1 MGRTRI
7 LTPKEANAVIEA
19 SKLSSLPIP
28 EIVEKV
34 KGAVP
39 NKNRGKPATEKQ
51 MEALR
56 KGMEALK
63 VKRETLRLKKEEAL
77 RKVAAGEPLSDD
89 EAPPKPAQPPPV
101 IYVKAPRVDKGVKRS
116 VPQYATRE
124 DFATFQNS
132 VMETIKQS
140 SAPAVEKIVEKEV
153 PVEKI
158 VDREVIREKVLT
170 GSDMLDRLFFNK

>member
-1 MGRTRI
+1 MGRARI

-19 SKLSSLPIP
+19 SKLTSLPIP

-51 MEALR
+51 LEALK

-63 VKRETLRLKKEEAL
+63 VKREALKLKKEESL
-77 RKVAAGEPLSDD
+77 RKAAAGEPLSDD

-132 VMETIKQS
+132 VLETIKQS
-140 SAPAVEKIVEKEV
+140 SAPAVEKIIEKEV
-153 PVEKI
+153 PVERI
-158 VDREVIREKVLT
+158 VDREVVREKVLS
-170 GSDMLDRLFFNK
+170 GSEMLDKLFFNK